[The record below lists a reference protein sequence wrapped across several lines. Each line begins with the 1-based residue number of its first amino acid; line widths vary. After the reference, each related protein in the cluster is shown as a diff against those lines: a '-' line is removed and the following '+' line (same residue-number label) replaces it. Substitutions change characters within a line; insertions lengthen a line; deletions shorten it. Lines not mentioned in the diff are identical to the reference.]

1 MELSFW
7 NIQIGDAIS
16 VPALCK
22 RIELEC
28 QPELLSICKQIEA
41 YFQEHPLETPDDHE
55 VSELIVTVFGK
66 MADEL
71 THLFLKE
78 KGLIF
83 PRIVKGGDGL
93 VLPAPVIQQI
103 QHTQEKIYQLLIR
116 LRLLLNNF
124 QMKPG
129 WSSDWKNCVQQFF
142 QLEKKIHQWIYIE
155 QNMLYAAFHSN
166 STIN

>member
-1 MELSFW
+1 MERSFW
-7 NIQIGDAIS
+7 NIQLGDAIS
-16 VPALCK
+16 APALCK

-28 QPELLSICKQIEA
+28 QPELLSICRQIEI
-41 YFQEHPLETPDDHE
+41 YFSEHPMEQPDNE
-55 VSELIVTVFGK
+55 VTELIVTVFGK
-66 MADEL
+66 MVDEL

-83 PRIVKGGDGL
+83 PGIRNSEQDF
-93 VLPAPVIQQI
+93 VLPTPAIQLI
-103 QHTQEKIYQLLIR
+103 QHTQEKISQLLIR

-129 WSSDWKNCVQQFF
+129 WSNDWKNCVQQFF

-155 QNMLYAAFHSN
+155 QNMLYAGFLSTN
-166 STIN
+166 TIN